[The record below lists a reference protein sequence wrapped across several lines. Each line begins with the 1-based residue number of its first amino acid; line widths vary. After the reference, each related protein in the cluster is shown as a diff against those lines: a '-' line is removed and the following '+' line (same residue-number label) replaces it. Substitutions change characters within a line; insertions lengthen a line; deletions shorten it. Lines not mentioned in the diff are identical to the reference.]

1 MKLASLKAGGRD
13 GSLIVVDRALQ
24 QWVPGAEVAPTLQA
38 ALDDWQNTEPRLR
51 DIFDAL
57 QAGGR
62 DDAQVLQIEQLAS
75 PLPRAYEFLDGS
87 AYLPHVD
94 RVRRARG
101 ATVPESFYVDPL
113 MYQAT
118 SAGFLGPR
126 DPVAVV
132 SEDYGIDFESEIV
145 VVTDDVPMA
154 VDADRAARHIKLV
167 GLINDVS
174 LRNLIP
180 GELAKG
186 FGFLQSK
193 PRSALSPVLV
203 TLDELGGDWRDS
215 VLHLPLVSTLNGEW
229 FGHPEA
235 GVDMQFNFAQL
246 VAHAAKTRPL
256 TAGTIVGSGTIAN
269 EDTAL
274 GASCLAEKRMLE
286 IIANGK
292 PSTPFMSFGDS
303 IRIEMFDRE
312 GNNIFGSIEQE
323 IRAYDA

>member
-1 MKLASLKAGGRD
+1 MKLASLKTGGRD
-13 GSLIVVDRALQ
+13 GSLIVVSRDLAHY
-24 QWVPGAEVAPTLQA
+24 VSAADIAATLQL
-38 ALDDWQNTEPRLR
+38 ALDDWQQAAPRLNALYAELNR
-51 DIFDAL
+51 GSCSGVHDLDIGAL
-57 QAGGR
+57 A
-62 DDAQVLQIEQLAS
+62 A

-87 AYLPHVD
+87 AYLPHVE

-101 ATVPESFYVDPL
+101 AEVPESFYVDPL

-126 DPVAVV
+126 DPVPVP
-132 SEDYGIDFESEIV
+132 SEEYGIDFESEVIV
-145 VVTDDVPMA
+145 ITDDVPMA
-154 VDADRAARHIKLV
+154 VTAEQAEKHIQLV

-180 GELAKG
+180 AELAKG

-203 TLDELGGDWRDS
+203 TPDELGDEWRDS
-215 VLHLPLVSTLNGEW
+215 TLSLPLHSTLNGEF
-229 FGHPEA
+229 FGRPEA

-269 EDTAL
+269 EDTDL
-274 GASCLAEKRMLE
+274 GASCLAEIRMLE
-286 IIANGK
+286 IIADGK
-292 PSTPFMSFGDS
+292 PSTPFMKFGDTIRVEMFDPDGDS
-303 IRIEMFDRE
+303 I
-312 GNNIFGSIEQE
+312 FGAIDQE
-323 IRAYDA
+323 IVRYEG